1 MRLVKPTAIIAR
13 AAFALLLVLI
23 KLFFSD
29 PAVTVAVHLLE
40 LIGGDASFIGR
51 LLINVAFVLLIK
63 LRELPIGGG
72 NSCAIG
78 GHPSG
83 GRFPCGPSGSRLGHY
98 RRSGCQQRSEERRVG
113 RVA

>member
-51 LLINVAFVLLIK
+51 LLINVGFVLLIK
-63 LRELPIGGG
+63 LRELTIGEGK
-72 NSCAIG
+72 SCTSSCHRSG
-78 GHPSG
+78 EPSP
-83 GRFPCGPSGSRLGHY
+83 RSRARSCSGSY
-98 RRSGCQQRSEERRVG
+98 RTYRCQR
-113 RVA
+113 